1 LEDIWAGG
9 ISGRS
14 SPVQK
19 ELFQGVK
26 YLRLPG
32 KSLRMFVAH
41 LLFIDLRATNLSFF
55 VTPADL
61 DTLPSMRAST
71 VTQFL
76 ERHQLQV
83 AINANFF
90 HPFHSNNPWDFYP
103 RTGDIVQ
110 VLGIAASEGRQYST
124 QVWAGATAYI
134 SKSNRVQIGGGSDN
148 FWNAV
153 AGDQWLV
160 RDGMNVGVSD
170 TFGRYPRAAIG
181 VNRTGDK
188 SILAVVDGKQP
199 GYSEGLTLPEFA
211 ELLLAHGAHNAL
223 NLDGGGS
230 VTMVAADVKGRPVT
244 LNSPIHTRIPGR
256 QRPIANHLG
265 ITAEALK

>member
-1 LEDIWAGG
+1 MWFSWYIWAALALIAGG
-9 ISGRS
+9 ALWMALRCRSKGKFLRAARAGAACVFAAMTLFAAAIGGYLGWWYSGRS

-199 GYSEGLTLPEFA
+199 GYSEGLTLP
-211 ELLLAHGAHNAL
+211 
-223 NLDGGGS
+223 
-230 VTMVAADVKGRPVT
+230 
-244 LNSPIHTRIPGR
+244 
-256 QRPIANHLG
+256 
-265 ITAEALK
+265 